1 MHAPRAQ
8 SLWQREYD
16 AAGGLSVAGRP
27 QKWITNAVLNRH
39 RQVGYCFFN
48 PVTNP

>member
-8 SLWQREYD
+8 SFWQREYD
-16 AAGGLSVAGRP
+16 AAGGLNLAGR
-27 QKWITNAVLNRH
+27 KRGITNAVLNRH
-39 RQVGYCFFN
+39 RQVGYCFLN